1 MKYLM
6 LILKNLL
13 RSKRRTFLTV
23 FSIAVSLFIFSALVS
38 LPTVAS
44 QILSDSASSVRISC
58 HNKAGLTYFMP
69 ISYKQRIAATPH
81 VVAVVPESWFGGVL
95 HDVNDQFP
103 NLAVD
108 PEQVGEMWGDWGL
121 SKETSEAFQKSRTA
135 CIVGIGTM
143 KRFNLHVGQQI
154 QLKGT
159 VYPFNVVLTI
169 VGTMGG
175 KAPPNFLFFRR
186 DYLEEATKAVGM
198 TPVVSNFWVRVDKS
212 ENVPTVMAA
221 LDEQFANSSAETRSE
236 SEAAFIGN
244 FLQSSRTIFQLA
256 EVLGVIVVL
265 TIGLVAANTAAMS
278 IRERRSEIA
287 VMRSIGF
294 RSGTIL
300 GLLLGESL
308 MIGLL
313 GGILGCG
320 AAFLI
325 LKAFSVGTPA
335 LGPLSAIRMPP
346 VVLVATLVVAAL
358 IGLLSAW
365 FPARSAARQ
374 NIVDAL
380 RLVA

>member
-1 MKYLM
+1 MKFVVLM
-6 LILKNLL
+6 LKNLM
-13 RSKRRTFLTV
+13 RSKRRTFLTI

-38 LPTVAS
+38 FPTLARE
-44 QILSDSASSVRISC
+44 ILADRASSLRIAV
-58 HNKAGLTYFMP
+58 HNKAGVTYSMP
-69 ISYKQRIAATPH
+69 EAYRQRIASTPH
-81 VVAVVPESWFGGVL
+81 VTGVVAESWFGGVY
-95 HDVNDQFP
+95 HEVYDQFP

-108 PEQVGEMWGDWGL
+108 PDQVDILWDDWGI
-121 SKETSEAFQKSRTA
+121 SKQGFDDFKRLRTA
-135 CIVGIGTM
+135 ALVSGGVM

-159 VYPFNVVLTI
+159 VYPFNVTLQI
-169 VGTMGG
+169 VGVMND

-186 DYLEEATKAVGM
+186 DYLEEAAGR
-198 TPVVSNFWVRVDKS
+198 PGFVSMFWVRADKS
-212 ENVPTVMAA
+212 ENIPQIVSSI
-221 LDEQFANSSAETRSE
+221 DEQFINSSAETRSE
-236 SEAAFIGN
+236 SEAAFMGG
-244 FLQSSRTIFQLA
+244 FVQGYRAFFQLA
-256 EVLGVIVVL
+256 ELLGLIVVL

-278 IRERRSEIA
+278 IRERRGEIA

-308 MIGLL
+308 IIGLT

-320 AAFLI
+320 AAFVI
-325 LKAFSVGTPA
+325 LKVFAVGSPA
-335 LGPLSAIRMPP
+335 IGISNIKMPP
-346 VVLVATLVVAAL
+346 IVMVEALIAACL

>member
-1 MKYLM
+1 MKFTM
-6 LILKNLL
+6 LILKNLM
-13 RSKRRTFLTV
+13 RSKRRTLLTI

-38 LPTVAS
+38 FPTLARE
-44 QILSDSASSVRISC
+44 ILADRASSLRIAV
-58 HNKAGLTYFMP
+58 HNKAGVTYSMP
-69 ISYKQRIAATPH
+69 EAYKQRIASTPH
-81 VVAVVPESWFGGVL
+81 VIGVVAESWFGGIY
-95 HDVNDQFP
+95 HEVNDQFP

-108 PEQVGEMWGDWGL
+108 PEQVDIMWDDWGI
-121 SKETSEAFQKSRTA
+121 SKQAFDDFKRLRTA
-135 CIVGIGTM
+135 CLVSAGTM

-154 QLKGT
+154 SLRGT
-159 VYPFNVVLTI
+159 VYPFNVTLNI
-169 VGTMGG
+169 VGVMND

-186 DYLEEATKAVGM
+186 DYLEEAAGR
-198 TPVVSNFWVRVDKS
+198 PGFVSMYWVRADKS
-212 ENVPTVMAA
+212 ENIPQIIATI
-221 LDEQFANSSAETRSE
+221 DEQFANSSAETRSE
-236 SEAAFIGN
+236 SEAAFMGG
-244 FLQSSRTIFQLA
+244 FVQGYRAFFQLA
-256 EVLGVIVVL
+256 EILGLVVVL

-278 IRERRSEIA
+278 IRERRGEIA

-308 MIGLL
+308 IIGLA

-320 AAFLI
+320 AAFVI
-325 LKAFSVGTPA
+325 LKVFAVGSPA
-335 LGPLSAIRMPP
+335 IGISNIQMPP
-346 VVLVATLVVAAL
+346 IVVVEALIAACL